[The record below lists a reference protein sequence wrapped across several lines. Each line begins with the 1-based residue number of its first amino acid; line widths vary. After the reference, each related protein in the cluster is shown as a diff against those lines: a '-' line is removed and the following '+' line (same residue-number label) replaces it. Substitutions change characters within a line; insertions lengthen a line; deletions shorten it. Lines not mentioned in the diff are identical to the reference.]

1 MDVTLGPW
9 TADMSVAETQRKPLA
24 EAMGNEAWN
33 TVKNAAGFTPK
44 EAPQGKPAKSG
55 FTISGKLTNV
65 LKDGGSIRVMSKF
78 TLWVDGTFSNVA
90 PLDGQGSA
98 QDGATAEDVLRA
110 ITESRVKKLL
120 EAVKTGRATKA
131 R

>member
-1 MDVTLGPW
+1 MDITLGPW
-9 TADMSVAETQRKPLA
+9 TADMSVEERQRKPLA
-24 EAMGNEAWN
+24 EAMGDEAWK
-33 TVKNAAGFTPK
+33 TVKNTAGFAPK
-44 EAPQGKPAKSG
+44 AAPQGKPAPSG

-65 LKDGGSIRVMSKF
+65 VKNGNTIHVMSTF

-90 PLDGQGSA
+90 PVKGDGYA
-98 QDGATAEDVLRA
+98 KDGATPEDALRA

-120 EAVKTGRATKA
+120 EVIKSGGAGKA